1 MDSASS
7 IRLASWLR
15 FPSPCAFFLGGPGTS
30 LARMKGMA
38 TRMVKLQLEPAEA
51 TLPRVRAKLGL
62 AREEVDPEFGVVAL
76 NPDQHLYAILVDE
89 QVADKIEGSDGVLG
103 SYSNP
108 KIEPFGPPKK

>member
-1 MDSASS
+1 
-7 IRLASWLR
+7 
-15 FPSPCAFFLGGPGTS
+15 
-30 LARMKGMA
+30 MA
-38 TRMVKLQLEPAEA
+38 TRMVKLQLEPSEA
-51 TLPRVRAKLGL
+51 TLSRVRDKLGL
-62 AREEVDPEFGVVAL
+62 ARDEVDSEFGVVAL